1 MLFAMLA
8 VFLKQLQPLERRG
21 RTRGRRPGSGAGDLR
36 AAVWFLALAAA
47 ILQPRAGA
55 QSSGLEGSAQPPIT
69 PAASAPTGE
78 NSQPQSMFPQAA
90 MPAVGGPARGAG
102 GTASPLASSFGGG
115 LGYGPIRPGD
125 IVEVRV
131 FGAPEYSI
139 SMPVSSAG
147 DIALPYAGIF
157 HIEGMTATESAGAI
171 DRFYEERQILR
182 NPQVIVTTQQF
193 GYFVT
198 VLGEV
203 HTPGMYPLTGR
214 KRLFDVLSEA
224 GGLTDR
230 AGHVID
236 IFDPDSTKGPHTVIW
251 DPSLRENRAAETVLK
266 NGDTVMVS
274 RCGVVYVGGNVV
286 RPGAFPICDSNH
298 TTLSEVVAEA
308 QGVKP
313 SSWPQRSLLLRSTQS
328 GTRLVQKIRLNDVLQ
343 GKRTDIFMQPDDIVY
358 VPASSAK
365 SATKFGISAAVAFMA
380 EAMFFIY

>member
-1 MLFAMLA
+1 
-8 VFLKQLQPLERRG
+8 
-21 RTRGRRPGSGAGDLR
+21 
-36 AAVWFLALAAA
+36 
-47 ILQPRAGA
+47 
-55 QSSGLEGSAQPPIT
+55 
-69 PAASAPTGE
+69 
-78 NSQPQSMFPQAA
+78 MFPQAA
-90 MPAVGGPARGAG
+90 APAVSGPARSTG
-102 GTASPLASSFGGG
+102 GPVSGLPSNFSGG

-139 SMPVSSAG
+139 SMPVSAAG

-157 HIEGMTATESAGAI
+157 HIEGMTATAAAAAI
-171 DRFYEERQILR
+171 DAFYEDRQILR

-193 GYFVT
+193 GYYVT

-251 DPSLRENRAAETVLK
+251 DPSLRDNKAAEIVLK
-266 NGDTVMVS
+266 NGSTVMVS
-274 RCGVVYVGGNVV
+274 RCGVVYVGGSVV

-313 SSWPQRSLLLRSTQS
+313 SSWPQRSLLLRSTDT

-365 SATKFGISAAVAFMA
+365 AATKFGITAAIAFMG
-380 EAMFFIY
+380 EALFFIY